1 MKVWSIDFSYTS
13 VALWTRQH
21 LLWILSFTHVGCS
34 SLVGWGRWGR
44 LGVLAA
50 HNAAQCARCIICYKG
65 ALLTSIKLGVHHNNC
80 VLFCKA
86 DFQTADT
93 SVLHGGV
100 LAGEVMSDY
109 FR

>member
-1 MKVWSIDFSYTS
+1 MLVVPVWLAGEGGEGWECWLHIMQHS
-13 VALWTRQH
+13 VQ
-21 LLWILSFTHVGCS
+21 
-34 SLVGWGRWGR
+34 
-44 LGVLAA
+44 
-50 HNAAQCARCIICYKG
+50 G
-65 ALLTSIKLGVHHNNC
+65 ALFAVHHNNC